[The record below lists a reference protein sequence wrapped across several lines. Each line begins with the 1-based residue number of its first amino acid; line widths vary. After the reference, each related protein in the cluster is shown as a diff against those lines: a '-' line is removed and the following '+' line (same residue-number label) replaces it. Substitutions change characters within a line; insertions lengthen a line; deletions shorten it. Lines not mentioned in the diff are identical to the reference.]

1 MDLGDDADVPAL
13 PPRVGAAV
21 ELEQRGGG
29 GQRAVPNLVTHV
41 VVDTA
46 DVLGS
51 NPDNPTQ
58 KLMRVAMNERYAP
71 ELLQWEGQLVEDV
84 LEKLHQQNQMVEYL
98 RSDDATSE
106 DEHFRMSY
114 VQLDMERIKFQ
125 IRSYVRT
132 RLYKIE
138 KYATHIMAN
147 PELQARMSVL
157 EQNHA
162 IKYKQL
168 FGDHMHRTV
177 LDNLPENLRSLSE
190 TFQDGRS
197 MIPQPNLTQ
206 GVFIYATE
214 DCGPVKLPDGD
225 SVPVE
230 KGSIHLFQYETVKH
244 LVERGDAIYI

>member
-1 MDLGDDADVPAL
+1 MDWDNDLPAL

-21 ELEQRGGG
+21 EFERG
-29 GQRAVPNLVTHV
+29 QTTRTVPNLVTHTE
-41 VVDTA
+41 VDTA

-51 NPDNPTQ
+51 NLENPTR
-58 KLMRVAMNERYAP
+58 KLMRVVMNERYAP
-71 ELLQWEGQLVEDV
+71 ELLQWEGQLVEGV

-114 VQLDMERIKFQ
+114 VQLDMERMKFQ

-138 KYATHIMAN
+138 KYASHIMAN
-147 PELQARMSVL
+147 PELQSRMSVL

-162 IKYKQL
+162 ISYKKL

-177 LDNLPENLRSLSE
+177 LDNLPEHLRSLSE
-190 TFQDGRS
+190 TFPDGRT
-197 MIPQPNLTQ
+197 M
-206 GVFIYATE
+206 
-214 DCGPVKLPDGD
+214 
-225 SVPVE
+225 E

>member
-1 MDLGDDADVPAL
+1 
-13 PPRVGAAV
+13 
-21 ELEQRGGG
+21 
-29 GQRAVPNLVTHV
+29 
-41 VVDTA
+41 
-46 DVLGS
+46 
-51 NPDNPTQ
+51 
-58 KLMRVAMNERYAP
+58 MRVAMGERHAP

-84 LEKLHQQNQMVEYL
+84 LEKLHQQRQMVEYL
-98 RSDDATSE
+98 QSDDSTSE

-138 KYATHIMAN
+138 RYAFHIMSN
-147 PELQARMSVL
+147 PALQSRMSVL

-168 FGDHMHRTV
+168 FSTHMNRAV
-177 LDNLPENLRSLSE
+177 LDNLPDTMRSL
-190 TFQDGRS
+190 TDPG
-197 MIPQPNLTQ
+197 MIPHPNLTQ

-214 DCGPVKLPDGD
+214 DCGPIRLPDGD

-230 KGSIHLFQYETVKH
+230 KGSIHLFQYNTIKH

>member
-1 MDLGDDADVPAL
+1 MDWDDDLPAL

-21 ELEQRGGG
+21 DFERG
-29 GQRAVPNLVTHV
+29 QTTRAVPNLVTHV
-41 VVDTA
+41 EVNTA

-51 NPDNPTQ
+51 NPENPTR
-58 KLMRVAMNERYAP
+58 KLMRVVLNERYAP
-71 ELLQWEGQLVEDV
+71 ELLQWEGQLIEDV
-84 LEKLHQQNQMVEYL
+84 LEKLHQQASPSFIARRWSPQPDSDIFSSRPKNQMVEYL

-138 KYATHIMAN
+138 KYASHIMAN
-147 PELQARMSVL
+147 PEMQSRMSVL

-162 IKYKQL
+162 INYKKL

-190 TFQDGRS
+190 TFPDGRS
-197 MIPQPNLTQ
+197 MVPQPNLTQ

-214 DCGPVKLPDGD
+214 DCGPVKLP
-225 SVPVE
+225 
-230 KGSIHLFQYETVKH
+230 
-244 LVERGDAIYI
+244 

>member
-1 MDLGDDADVPAL
+1 MDWDDELPAL

-21 ELEQRGGG
+21 DFERG
-29 GQRAVPNLVTHV
+29 QTRTVPNLVTHV
-41 VVDTA
+41 EVDPA

-51 NPDNPTQ
+51 NPENPTR
-58 KLMRVAMNERYAP
+58 KLMRVVMNERYAP

-138 KYATHIMAN
+138 KYASHIMAS
-147 PELQARMSVL
+147 PDMQARMSVL

-162 IKYKQL
+162 ISYKKL

-177 LDNLPENLRSLSE
+177 LDNLPEHLRTLSE
-190 TFQDGRS
+190 TFPDGRS
-197 MIPQPNLTQ
+197 MVPQPNMTQ

-214 DCGPVKLPDGD
+214 DCGPVKLPEYVYHQ
-225 SVPVE
+225 S
-230 KGSIHLFQYETVKH
+230 SFH
-244 LVERGDAIYI
+244 